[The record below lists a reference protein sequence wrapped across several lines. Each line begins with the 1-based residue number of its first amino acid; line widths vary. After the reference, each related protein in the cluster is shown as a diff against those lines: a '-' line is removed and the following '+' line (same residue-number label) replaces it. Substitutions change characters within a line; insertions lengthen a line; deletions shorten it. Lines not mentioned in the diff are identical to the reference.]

1 MERHK
6 RNFRKFPTK
15 GDSKLKYSDWDIGG
29 KVVKEDARYVVKDN
43 TDLSNL
49 VVSST
54 HLNAGK
60 STTGHRHA
68 GQEEVY
74 VFVGGSGQM
83 ELDHKIFDVTAG
95 DTVLIH
101 DNVFHKVH
109 NNTDVG
115 LKFICV
121 FDGGRNH

>member
-1 MERHK
+1 M
-6 RNFRKFPTK
+6 
-15 GDSKLKYSDWDIGG
+15 KYEDWEVGG
-29 KVVKEDARYVVKDN
+29 EIVKQDDRYTVIDN
-43 TDLSNL
+43 TKLNNL
-49 VVSST
+49 IVSST
-54 HLNAGK
+54 MLTAHK

-74 VFVGGSGQM
+74 VFVQGSGQM

-95 DTVLIH
+95 DTVLIE
-101 DNVFHKVH
+101 DGVFHKVH
-109 NNTDVG
+109 NTTDFG

>member
-1 MERHK
+1 M
-6 RNFRKFPTK
+6 
-15 GDSKLKYSDWDIGG
+15 KYSAWDIGG
-29 KVVKEDARYVVKDN
+29 SIVKEDERYEVKDN
-43 TDLSNL
+43 THLNNL

-54 HLNAGK
+54 KLRAHK

-74 VFVGGSGQM
+74 IFVKGSGQM

-95 DTVLIH
+95 DTVLIE

-109 NNTDVG
+109 NNTDFG
-115 LKFICV
+115 LEVICV
-121 FDGGRNH
+121 FDGGRDQ

>member
-1 MERHK
+1 MVRGRGIPLSEK
-6 RNFRKFPTK
+6 TF
-15 GDSKLKYSDWDIGG
+15 I
-29 KVVKEDARYVVKDN
+29 VKDN
-43 TDLSNL
+43 TSLSNL

-54 HLNAGK
+54 MLSAK
-60 STTGHRHA
+60 QSTTGHRHA

-74 VFVGGSGQM
+74 IFVSGSGQM
-83 ELDHKIFDVTAG
+83 ELDHNIFDVTAG

-101 DNVFHKVH
+101 DNVFHKVY

>member
-1 MERHK
+1 
-6 RNFRKFPTK
+6 
-15 GDSKLKYSDWDIGG
+15 LKYSDWDIGG
-29 KVVKEDARYVVKDN
+29 KVVKEDARYV
-43 TDLSNL
+43 
-49 VVSST
+49 
-54 HLNAGK
+54 NAGK

-101 DNVFHKVH
+101 DNVFHRVH

-121 FDGGRNH
+121 FDGRREH

>member
-1 MERHK
+1 M
-6 RNFRKFPTK
+6 
-15 GDSKLKYSDWDIGG
+15 KYSEWDIGG
-29 KVVKEDARYVVKDN
+29 DEVKNDDRYIVKDN
-43 TDLSNL
+43 TLLNNL

-54 HLNAGK
+54 MLSAHK

-74 VFVGGSGQM
+74 MFVSGSGQM
-83 ELDHKIFDVTAG
+83 ELDHNIFDVTAG

-115 LKFICV
+115 LKFICI

>member
-1 MERHK
+1 M
-6 RNFRKFPTK
+6 
-15 GDSKLKYSDWDIGG
+15 KYENWDIGG
-29 KVVKEDARYVVKDN
+29 DIVKDDSRYIVKDN
-43 TDLSNL
+43 TKLTNL

-54 HLNAGK
+54 LLAAKK

-74 VFVGGSGQM
+74 IFVSGSGRM

-95 DTVLIH
+95 DTVLIE

-109 NNTDVG
+109 NNTDFG

-121 FDGGRNH
+121 FDGKRNQ

>member
-1 MERHK
+1 M
-6 RNFRKFPTK
+6 
-15 GDSKLKYSDWDIGG
+15 KYEKWDIGG
-29 KVVKEDARYVVKDN
+29 NVIKDDARYLVKDN
-43 TDLSNL
+43 TELTNL
-49 VVSST
+49 GVSST
-54 HLNAGK
+54 MLSAK
-60 STTGHRHA
+60 KRTTGHRHA

-74 VFVGGSGQM
+74 IFVRGSGQM
-83 ELDHKIFDVTAG
+83 ELDHNIFDVTAG

>member
-1 MERHK
+1 M
-6 RNFRKFPTK
+6 
-15 GDSKLKYSDWDIGG
+15 KYEKWDIGG
-29 KVVKEDARYVVKDN
+29 VVVKDDYRYIVKDN
-43 TDLSNL
+43 TELNNL

-54 HLNAGK
+54 LLAAKK

-74 VFVGGSGQM
+74 VFVSGSGQM
-83 ELDHKIFDVTAG
+83 ELDHRIFDVTAG
-95 DTVLIH
+95 DTVLIQ

-109 NNTDVG
+109 NNTDFG

-121 FDGGRNH
+121 FDGKRNHK

>member
-1 MERHK
+1 MVRGRGIPLSEK
-6 RNFRKFPTK
+6 TF
-15 GDSKLKYSDWDIGG
+15 I
-29 KVVKEDARYVVKDN
+29 VKDN
-43 TDLSNL
+43 TSLSNL

-54 HLNAGK
+54 MLSAK
-60 STTGHRHA
+60 QSTTGHRHA

-74 VFVGGSGQM
+74 IFVSGSGQM
-83 ELDHKIFDVTAG
+83 ELDHNIFDVTAG

-109 NNTDVG
+109 NNTDIG
-115 LKFICV
+115 LKFICI

>member
-1 MERHK
+1 M
-6 RNFRKFPTK
+6 
-15 GDSKLKYSDWDIGG
+15 KYEKWDIGG
-29 KVVKEDARYVVKDN
+29 DVVKDDDRYIVQDN
-43 TDLSNL
+43 TILKNL

-54 HLNAGK
+54 MLSAHK

-74 VFVGGSGQM
+74 MFVSGSGQM
-83 ELDHKIFDVTAG
+83 ELDHNIFDVTAG
-95 DTVLIH
+95 DTVLIE

-109 NNTDVG
+109 NNTDFG

-121 FDGGRNH
+121 FDGGRHH